1 MTDLNERVE
10 ILEKSIDDLAL
21 DLHASQ
27 VAINVLST
35 VINSMSSEP
44 GLLEKS
50 YEQTKSSAPLVRFNH
65 PVQEGYEEE
74 LTRRILG
81 LLSTTERNA

>member
-10 ILEKSIDDLAL
+10 ILEKAIDDLTL

-35 VINSMSSEP
+35 VISSMSSEP
-44 GLLEKS
+44 GMLEKS
-50 YEQTKSSAPLVRFNH
+50 YEQTKSSAHLVRFNH
-65 PVQEGYEEE
+65 PLQEGYEEE

-81 LLSTTERNA
+81 LLSTTEQKA

>member
-10 ILEKSIDDLAL
+10 ILENAINELTF

-35 VINSMSSEP
+35 VISSMSSEP
-44 GLLEKS
+44 GLLES
-50 YEQTKSSAPLVRFNH
+50 AYEQTKSSAPLVRFNH
-65 PVQEGYEEE
+65 PAQAGDEEE

-81 LLSTTERNA
+81 LLSVSSPGA

>member
-10 ILEKSIDDLAL
+10 ILEKSIDDLTL

>member
-10 ILEKSIDDLAL
+10 ILENAIDELTFDLR
-21 DLHASQ
+21 ASQ

-44 GLLEKS
+44 GLLENA
-50 YEQTKSSAPLVRFNH
+50 YEQTRSSAPLVRFNH
-65 PVQEGYEEE
+65 PTQAGDEEE

-81 LLSTTERNA
+81 LLSVSAPGA